1 MKRIQSLTKLAANS
15 KIMINED
22 YVSDIPDFVLE
33 QIATE
38 AVESLKSHIRRH
50 INQSSLDATKQR
62 KMLAAA
68 NSVLKELQLEIKD
81 LLENKLMSFVQAI

>member
-22 YVSDIPDFVLE
+22 YVRDIPDFVLE

-38 AVESLKSHIRRH
+38 TVESLKSHIRRY
-50 INQSSLDATKQR
+50 INQSSSDATKQR

-68 NSVLKELQLEIKD
+68 NSVLKELQPEIKD
-81 LLENKLMSFVQAI
+81 LLEDKLMSFVQAI